1 MAKYLRVTFSDN
13 TVWDVP
19 IEVIARSRA
28 EHYADEF
35 GNDVERSYREDSLP
49 LLEASDSE
57 VYEWASNN
65 MNWSDMKAAA
75 IQQPSL
81 PVAVD
86 YEEEWANCD
95 TEVVER

>member
-57 VYEWASNN
+57 VYEWAINN

-75 IQQPSL
+75 IQQPSKPL
-81 PVAVD
+81 VVD
-86 YEEEWANCD
+86 YEEEWTSCD
-95 TEVVER
+95 TKVVTR